1 MDLPGHR
8 LKRRLQIGRLL
19 LKYGRADLVQ
29 LLDLDEAALRSDQ
42 ADQEARG
49 PDPEQF
55 ARDLESM
62 GPTFI
67 KVGQLLSTRPDLL
80 AQPYLDALSRLQDSV
95 DPFGYADVE
104 QTVEDELHIRI
115 SKGFSS
121 FDSTPLGA
129 ASLAQ
134 AHGAELRDG
143 RRVVVKVQRPDIREQ
158 VIEDLSILEGMIG
171 LVRKH
176 SDMGRRFAVDA
187 MFGEFRRAMVRE
199 LDFRREAKK
208 PGDNRAP
215 PRRVSAAGRASA
227 GERLLKFES
236 VDDGTDRGE
245 ERRLAHPA
253 GAP

>member
-19 LKYGRADLVQ
+19 LEYGRADLIQV
-29 LLDLDEAALRSDQ
+29 LDLDEAALRSDQ
-42 ADQEARG
+42 ADQEELG

-95 DPFGYADVE
+95 DPFGYAGVE

-121 FDSTPLGA
+121 FDSTPV
-129 ASLAQ
+129 
-134 AHGAELRDG
+134 G
-143 RRVVVKVQRPDIREQ
+143 RRV
-158 VIEDLSILEGMIG
+158 
-171 LVRKH
+171 
-176 SDMGRRFAVDA
+176 A
-187 MFGEFRRAMVRE
+187 RAG
-199 LDFRREAKK
+199 AW
-208 PGDNRAP
+208 
-215 PRRVSAAGRASA
+215 SRAS
-227 GERLLKFES
+227 
-236 VDDGTDRGE
+236 
-245 ERRLAHPA
+245 RRPA
-253 GAP
+253 RSRQSATPGHS